1 MDNEDCLRRNP
12 QKPGESSSSANAAAV
27 DSAKGIKRK
36 TFSEQQA
43 EKHLKLEQKY
53 RTADAPTKPQALDGQ
68 LELEREMSDPKQL
81 KNIIEEPHE
90 SETPFDP
97 ANTSSNWSNQEL
109 DTSLNTSQLNTS

>member
-1 MDNEDCLRRNP
+1 MRRNP